1 MAERSTNNSE
11 YWERRFQAIE
21 SENHQKAKL
30 TAADTVEAYKEA
42 CRNCQKEIEAWY
54 GRFAQNNGITIA
66 EARTMLSKQELAEL
80 QWDAEQYIKA
90 LEDNEISGKW
100 VKELENASARYHIS
114 KYEGL
119 QIRLRQQIEA
129 AAAVEQGNL
138 MHHLTDVYGETMYKT
153 AYEMQ
158 SGLNTGFEIAKV
170 NEKQINA
177 VLNRPWAADGKAF
190 SDRIWQRKEE
200 LKQKLDN
207 EITRNIMLGK
217 GVKDSTISIARE
229 FGVTENRAAAL
240 VYTETAYVASEAQK
254 AQFKELGVEQF
265 EIVAT
270 LDNRTSEICQDMDG
284 KHMPMSDFKSGVTAP
299 PFHPNCRSVTV
310 PYLDDEFREIFG
322 EGERAARD
330 ENGKTVSVPE
340 DMTYPEWKKVFVDKS
355 QTMDEWTAAKEA
367 AKAAASVEVPKT
379 IAFKPAES
387 IEAAEEYAKKFI
399 SDGYS
404 PTFKNQAVYKGISLE
419 HANEINKTL
428 EELYA
433 EYDLPP
439 LSGIKVIS
447 PTSAQGKKVFKD
459 GADAV
464 AAYNPTEK
472 GLFINK
478 DVLKNAKTLEAYNK
492 KAREAYD
499 YVLDNI
505 DSLKGSQRELAETY
519 KKAGRSLVGDGSVKS
534 HITHEIGHHVQWDVL
549 STDANNS
556 MGKNMAKYAPQISGY
571 ANASKG
577 EYIAESFAAYVRGER
592 DILDPDFV
600 QYLDKNVV
608 KSVAKSAESGI
619 IKAGQ
624 KIKIDLNFF
633 GKKEEYENQTTNQ
646 LLSGIKKETEQIRIH
661 KDKISN
667 PEKYIEG
674 YADKDA
680 RYKLGIVRH
689 WKLEIAN
696 FEKQIQMRKD
706 VLMQRGDI
714 DES

>member
-1 MAERSTNNSE
+1 
-11 YWERRFQAIE
+11 
-21 SENHQKAKL
+21 
-30 TAADTVEAYKEA
+30 
-42 CRNCQKEIEAWY
+42 
-54 GRFAQNNGITIA
+54 
-66 EARTMLSKQELAEL
+66 
-80 QWDAEQYIKA
+80 
-90 LEDNEISGKW
+90 
-100 VKELENASARYHIS
+100 
-114 KYEGL
+114 
-119 QIRLRQQIEA
+119 
-129 AAAVEQGNL
+129 
-138 MHHLTDVYGETMYKT
+138 
-153 AYEMQ
+153 
-158 SGLNTGFEIAKV
+158 
-170 NEKQINA
+170 
-177 VLNRPWAADGKAF
+177 
-190 SDRIWQRKEE
+190 
-200 LKQKLDN
+200 
-207 EITRNIMLGK
+207 
-217 GVKDSTISIARE
+217 
-229 FGVTENRAAAL
+229 
-240 VYTETAYVASEAQK
+240 
-254 AQFKELGVEQF
+254 
-265 EIVAT
+265 
-270 LDNRTSEICQDMDG
+270 
-284 KHMPMSDFKSGVTAP
+284 MPMSDFKSGVTAP

-600 QYLDKNVV
+600 QYLDKNVA
-608 KSVAKSAESGI
+608 KGVAKSAESGI
-619 IKAGQ
+619 INT
-624 KIKIDLNFF
+624 LNA
-633 GKKEEYENQTTNQ
+633 KEE
-646 LLSGIKKETEQIRIH
+646 IKVYTIGKLDKEIYKCITE
-661 KDKISN
+661 D
-667 PEKYIEG
+667 
-674 YADKDA
+674 
-680 RYKLGIVRH
+680 IVTD
-689 WKLEIAN
+689 EVIIT
-696 FEKQIQMRKD
+696 EKQIQHIITGHPNDFERFSKYLSKIIEFPD
-706 VLMQRGDI
+706 YIIEANKPYTAVILKEIAENDERFQVVLRLCTSNDPVGYKNSI
-714 DES
+714 ITFLKINEKRWNRYLRTKKILYKKE